1 MSEVLKALQAPFE
14 PNEIEWRVQSA
25 TSKDGQYKVLIL
37 PYIDSRA
44 VQKRLDD
51 VVGPFWK
58 VDYEKIIVNNIEGF
72 QATITIK
79 LGEEWISRS
88 DGAGAT
94 DVESIKGAYSSALKR
109 AAVLWGIGRYLYDM
123 KPSWVP
129 LQQSGDIRV
138 YGKFKVNGQTQQL
151 SGYVNRPNTTQ
162 DQSNSQ
168 RNQRNANQ
176 NQQNNGNRQQSQPR
190 QQQRPSNQQP
200 NQAQNTEPLQVVKGI
215 LQNLNVPLK
224 YVPGLLKR
232 AGSQAKQLEDAT
244 VDELRNLVKG
254 VFYANKYINHCRS
267 LGLGEQESLH
277 LAQLPMCIEL
287 SEVSALFFKMDKVLL
302 EKAIDYVNAEKEQ
315 TA

>member
-1 MSEVLKALQAPFE
+1 MNKEMSEVLKALQAPFE

-94 DVESIKGAYSSALKR
+94 
-109 AAVLWGIGRYLYDM
+109 
-123 KPSWVP
+123 
-129 LQQSGDIRV
+129 
-138 YGKFKVNGQTQQL
+138 
-151 SGYVNRPNTTQ
+151 
-162 DQSNSQ
+162 
-168 RNQRNANQ
+168 
-176 NQQNNGNRQQSQPR
+176 
-190 QQQRPSNQQP
+190 
-200 NQAQNTEPLQVVKGI
+200 
-215 LQNLNVPLK
+215 
-224 YVPGLLKR
+224 
-232 AGSQAKQLEDAT
+232 